1 MGGLRKPL
9 PGQGPPSAP
18 RPPMGEGSSQA
29 TLGRTGLWALAGGAP
44 PVGCARLLPTAAR
57 HPLSGAVSWGLG
69 TPAAHVQGEGG
80 RWGGPPGA
88 WLVPGLLPRVPP
100 TAPGRRALSWKPR
113 SRTAPPATHPSAP
126 GFPCWTREEARPSG
140 AVPRLGD
147 SAGTPSVSRAAA
159 RLHLRQTP
167 RAGTAGHALRRTG
180 RSHRRPAGD
189 RGAGLGRPA
198 GLSQP
203 PFLLYMTK
211 GFYSLLMSLPGLRL
225 SVLREDF
232 VNDET

>member
-1 MGGLRKPL
+1 MGELRKPL

-69 TPAAHVQGEGG
+69 TPAAHVRGEGG

-113 SRTAPPATHPSAP
+113 SRTAPPPPTP
-126 GFPCWTREEARPSG
+126 R
-140 AVPRLGD
+140 RLGFLAGHGKKRAHLGLFRD
-147 SAGTPSVSRAAA
+147 SATVLEP
-159 RLHLRQTP
+159 
-167 RAGTAGHALRRTG
+167 
-180 RSHRRPAGD
+180 
-189 RGAGLGRPA
+189 
-198 GLSQP
+198 
-203 PFLLYMTK
+203 
-211 GFYSLLMSLPGLRL
+211 LP
-225 SVLREDF
+225 
-232 VNDET
+232 